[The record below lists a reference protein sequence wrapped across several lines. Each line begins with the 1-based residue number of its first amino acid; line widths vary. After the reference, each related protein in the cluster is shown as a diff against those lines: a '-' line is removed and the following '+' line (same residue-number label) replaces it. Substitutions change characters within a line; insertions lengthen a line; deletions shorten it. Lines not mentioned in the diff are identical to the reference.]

1 MSDPKK
7 PSTPSSEPDSEES
20 SQESTESEKV
30 SEPSPYENESESPS
44 PETDDP
50 GDSYE
55 DSADQEDQVAESAD
69 PPEEV
74 EQSPEAESPED
85 QVSEDQPSEEL
96 ESTEEAE
103 EAIDESALSSEAAA
117 ALPPVADSQG
127 GKPPKKSRR
136 QSILEEDG
144 ENELGGRMTFLEHLE
159 EFRKRI
165 LRSVISVVVT
175 FCVAWI
181 FREQI
186 YGFLAMPI
194 YQVVEKLVVI
204 KPTEPFTIYLKVSF
218 TAAIFLAAPF
228 LLSQVWMFI
237 APGLYRKEKVYA
249 LPFLFFSTLL
259 FIFGGAFAYYVIL
272 PPALNFLLLEFGAEF
287 QPMISAVEFFDFE
300 LLIIVGM
307 GAVFQLPILVAFL
320 SIFGLVTPGFL
331 WRNFRYAFL
340 IITIIA
346 AVVSPTTDPFNLFL
360 WSGPMVI
367 LYGISIGISWIF
379 QLRRKRAKKKEQ
391 DTED

>member
-1 MSDPKK
+1 MSDPNK
-7 PSTPSSEPDSEES
+7 PSTPSSDPDSEETS
-20 SQESTESEKV
+20 KQSAESEEV
-30 SEPSPYENESESPS
+30 SGPSPYESAPESGS
-44 PETDDP
+44 PEPDDSSEQP
-50 GDSYE
+50 LDPEGAEEQDVDSVE
-55 DSADQEDQVAESAD
+55 ADDQSSKTEGEAEQ
-69 PPEEV
+69 PPEE
-74 EQSPEAESPED
+74 PEIPEPAE
-85 QVSEDQPSEEL
+85 L
-96 ESTEEAE
+96 AE
-103 EAIDESALSSEAAA
+103 EGEEEPAPGVEDAA
-117 ALPPVADSQG
+117 ALSTATQSAGD
-127 GKPPKKSRR
+127 KPPTKPRR
-136 QSILEEDG
+136 QSLLEEEDG
-144 ENELGGRMTFLEHLE
+144 EAELGGRMTFLEHLD

-165 LRSVISVVVT
+165 MRSVIAVVVT

-186 YGFLAMPI
+186 YGFLAVPI
-194 YQVVEKLVVI
+194 HEVVDKLVVI

-218 TAAIFLAAPF
+218 TAAIFMAAPF
-228 LLSQVWMFI
+228 ILSQVWMFI
-237 APGLYRKEKVYA
+237 APGLYRKEKIYA

-259 FIFGGAFAYYVIL
+259 FILGGVFAYYVIL
-272 PPALNFLLLEFGAEF
+272 PPALNFLLLEFGREF

-300 LLIIVGM
+300 LLIIIGM
-307 GAVFQLPILVAFL
+307 GAIFQLPILVAFL

-379 QLRRKRAKKKEQ
+379 QIRRKRAKKREQ
-391 DTED
+391 EAGG